1 MADEAAKRVHLQ
13 IAREVDRVRYYA
25 TSVGWDAASL
35 ERLSADMNAL
45 RETEGANIYC
55 GAIDATA
62 VTFGPISNT
71 KLCSTR
77 RDQ

>member
-1 MADEAAKRVHLQ
+1 
-13 IAREVDRVRYYA
+13 
-25 TSVGWDAASL
+25 
-35 ERLSADMNAL
+35 MNAL